1 MMTILALATAATLA
15 GQGLRAPPPCPGR
28 NTREV
33 NRCFEQRLERAVDDL
48 GRYAAAARRRL
59 KQEAAEAPSGSGGG
73 GDPTRGFDA
82 AEKAWSAYR
91 EAECAAV
98 YEHWAGG
105 TIRTAK
111 EINCRIRLTRLHT
124 HTVWQEWLTYAD
136 NTPPIL
142 PEPPVSPD

>member
-1 MMTILALATAATLA
+1 MMTILALAMASTLA
-15 GQGLRAPPPCPGR
+15 AQGARTAPPCPGR

-33 NRCFEQRLERAVDDL
+33 NRCFEQRLARADDDL
-48 GRYAAAARRRL
+48 GRYVTAARRRL
-59 KQEAAEAPSGSGGG
+59 EQEAAEAPSGAVGG
-73 GDPTRGFDA
+73 GDPTRGLEA

-91 EAECAAV
+91 EAECGAV

-111 EINCRIRLTRLHT
+111 EIVCRIRVTRLHT

-136 NTPPIL
+136 NTPPVL
-142 PEPPVSPD
+142 PEPPIGPD